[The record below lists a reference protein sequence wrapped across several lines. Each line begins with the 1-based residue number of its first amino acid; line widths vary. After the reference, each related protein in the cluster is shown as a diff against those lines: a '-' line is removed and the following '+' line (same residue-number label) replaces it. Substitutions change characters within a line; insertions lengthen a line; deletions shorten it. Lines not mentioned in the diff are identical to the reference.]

1 MSDYNRKS
9 MRLASTMAALIV
21 TTLGSGV
28 VSAQEE
34 DSSGAAFIGS
44 VMIFA
49 VILVLVA
56 AVMFFA
62 QRYKRCPPDQIM
74 VIYGRTQ
81 KTPDGKAKPS
91 KVLHGGAAL
100 VWPLIQDYAYIS
112 LKPMTIN
119 IDLRG
124 ALSLQNIRINVPSTF
139 TIGVSTEEAVR
150 NNAAERLLG
159 FKVADIEEMAKEIIF
174 GQLRLT
180 VATLTI
186 EQINQDRDSFL
197 ELIQKNV
204 GAEMRKVGLY
214 LINVNIAD
222 ITDESDYIE
231 SIGKKAAA
239 TAVEQARIDVAN
251 AERDGAIGKAEA
263 DRVKE
268 IQVAQ
273 NTAEAEKGRKA
284 AEADQRVYVEQQEA
298 MAVGGENAAQA
309 EIARA
314 NADLAEAEASAKQR
328 ADVATA
334 QAEAEIQKAVYE
346 EEESKLRASEI
357 ARETVAKQQVEIAAD
372 AEAERQRRIARG
384 EADAILAKYEAEAEG
399 IQKVLDAKAIG
410 YKSLVGSAS
419 GDPKAAATLLMVEKI
434 ESMVEAQT
442 EAIRNLKID
451 KITVW
456 DSGND
461 ADGNSATSNF
471 VSSLVQSLPPIHDV
485 AKMSGVELPDY
496 LGSMTDDSDES

>member
-1 MSDYNRKS
+1 
-9 MRLASTMAALIV
+9 MAEAEDV
-21 TTLGSGV
+21 LG
-28 VSAQEE
+28 
-34 DSSGAAFIGS
+34 I
-44 VMIFA
+44 MIFA
-49 VILVLVA
+49 VVLILVA

-74 VIYGRTQ
+74 VIYGRTER
-81 KTPDGKAKPS
+81 TADGRPKPS
-91 KVLHGGAAL
+91 KTLHGGASL

-139 TIGVSTEEAVR
+139 TIGVSTEPSIMA
-150 NNAAERLLG
+150 NAAERLLG
-159 FKVADIEEMAKEIIF
+159 FRVEDIEEMAKEIIF

-204 GAEMRKVGLY
+204 GQEMRKVGLY

-231 SIGKKAAA
+231 SIGKKAAS
-239 TAVEQARIDVAN
+239 TAVEQARVDVAN
-251 AERDGAIGKAEA
+251 AQRDGAIGQAEA
-263 DRVKE
+263 DRTRE

-273 NTAEAEKGRKA
+273 NNAEAEKGRKA
-284 AEADQRVYVEQQEA
+284 AQADQRVYVEQQEA

-334 QAEAEIQKAVYE
+334 QAEAEIAKAKYDE
-346 EEESKLRASEI
+346 EEQSLRASEI
-357 ARETVAKQQVEIAAD
+357 ARETIAKQQVEIAAE

-399 IQKVLDAKAIG
+399 VKQVLEAKAQG
-410 YKSLVGSAS
+410 YSNLVTSAS

-434 ESMVEAQT
+434 EAMVSAQT

-461 ADGNSATSNF
+461 KDGNSATSNF

-496 LGSMTDDSDES
+496 LGSMTEESDES

>member
-1 MSDYNRKS
+1 
-9 MRLASTMAALIV
+9 MAEAEDV
-21 TTLGSGV
+21 LG
-28 VSAQEE
+28 
-34 DSSGAAFIGS
+34 I
-44 VMIFA
+44 MIFA
-49 VILVLVA
+49 VVLILVA

-74 VIYGRTQ
+74 VIYGRTER
-81 KTPDGKAKPS
+81 TADGRPKPS
-91 KVLHGGAAL
+91 KTLHGGASL

-139 TIGVSTEEAVR
+139 TIGVSTEPSIMA
-150 NNAAERLLG
+150 NAAERLLG
-159 FKVADIEEMAKEIIF
+159 FRVEDIEEMAKEIIF

-197 ELIQKNV
+197 ELIQKN
-204 GAEMRKVGLY
+204 GGQEMRKVGLY

-231 SIGKKAAA
+231 SIGKKAAS
-239 TAVEQARIDVAN
+239 TAVEQARVDVAN
-251 AERDGAIGKAEA
+251 AQRDGAIGQAEA
-263 DRVKE
+263 DRTRE

-273 NTAEAEKGRKA
+273 NNAEAEKGRKA
-284 AEADQRVYVEQQEA
+284 AQADQRVYVEQQEA
-298 MAVGGENAAQA
+298 MAVGGETAAQA

-334 QAEAEIQKAVYE
+334 QAEAEIAKAKYDE
-346 EEESKLRASEI
+346 EEQSLRASEI
-357 ARETVAKQQVEIAAD
+357 ARETIAKQQVEIAAE
-372 AEAERQRRIARG
+372 AEAERQRRSARG

-399 IQKVLDAKAIG
+399 VQKVLEAKAEG
-410 YKSLVGSAS
+410 YSNLVSSAS

-434 ESMVEAQT
+434 EAMVSAQT

-461 ADGNSATSNF
+461 KDGNSATSNF
-471 VSSLVQSLPPIHDV
+471 VSSLVQSLPPIHDG

-496 LGSMTDDSDES
+496 LGSMTEESDES

>member
-1 MSDYNRKS
+1 
-9 MRLASTMAALIV
+9 MAEPEDV
-21 TTLGSGV
+21 LG
-28 VSAQEE
+28 
-34 DSSGAAFIGS
+34 I
-44 VMIFA
+44 MIFA
-49 VILVLVA
+49 VVLILVA

-74 VIYGRTQ
+74 VIYGRTER
-81 KTPDGKAKPS
+81 TADGRPKPS
-91 KVLHGGAAL
+91 MTLHGGASL

-139 TIGVSTEEAVR
+139 TIGVSTEPSIMA
-150 NNAAERLLG
+150 NAAERLLG
-159 FKVADIEEMAKEIIF
+159 FRVEDIEEMAKEIIF

-204 GAEMRKVGLY
+204 GQEMRKVGLY

-231 SIGKKAAA
+231 SIGKKAAS
-239 TAVEQARIDVAN
+239 TAVEQARVDVAN
-251 AERDGAIGKAEA
+251 AQRDGAIGQAEA
-263 DRVKE
+263 DRTRE

-273 NTAEAEKGRKA
+273 NNAEAEKGRKA
-284 AEADQRVYVEQQEA
+284 AQADQRVYVEQQEA

-334 QAEAEIQKAVYE
+334 NAEAEIAKAKYE
-346 EEESKLRASEI
+346 EEEQTLRASEI
-357 ARETVAKQQVEIAAD
+357 ARETIAKQQVEIAAE

-399 IQKVLDAKAIG
+399 VQKVLEAKAHG
-410 YKSLVGSAS
+410 YSNLVSSAS

-434 ESMVEAQT
+434 EAMVSAQT

-461 ADGNSATSNF
+461 KDGNSATSNF

-496 LGSMTDDSDES
+496 LGSMTEESDES

>member
-1 MSDYNRKS
+1 
-9 MRLASTMAALIV
+9 MAEAEDV
-21 TTLGSGV
+21 LG
-28 VSAQEE
+28 
-34 DSSGAAFIGS
+34 I
-44 VMIFA
+44 MIFA
-49 VILVLVA
+49 VVLILVA

-74 VIYGRTQ
+74 VIYGRTER
-81 KTPDGKAKPS
+81 TADGRPKPS
-91 KVLHGGAAL
+91 KTLHGGASL

-139 TIGVSTEEAVR
+139 TIGVSTEPSIMA
-150 NNAAERLLG
+150 NAAERLLG
-159 FKVADIEEMAKEIIF
+159 FRVEDIEEMAKEIIF

-204 GAEMRKVGLY
+204 GQEMRKVGLY

-231 SIGKKAAA
+231 SIGKKAAS
-239 TAVEQARIDVAN
+239 TAVEQARVDVAN

-263 DRVKE
+263 DRTRE

-273 NTAEAEKGRKA
+273 NNAEAEKGRKA
-284 AEADQRVYVEQQEA
+284 AQADQRVFVEQQEA

-334 QAEAEIQKAVYE
+334 QAEAEIAKAKYDE
-346 EEESKLRASEI
+346 EEQSLRASEI
-357 ARETVAKQQVEIAAD
+357 ARETIAKQQVEIAAE

-399 IQKVLDAKAIG
+399 VKQVLEAKAQG
-410 YKSLVGSAS
+410 YSNLVSSAS

-434 ESMVEAQT
+434 EAMVSAQT

-461 ADGNSATSNF
+461 KDGNSATSNF

-496 LGSMTDDSDES
+496 LGSMTEESDES

>member
-1 MSDYNRKS
+1 MVEAEGI
-9 MRLASTMAALIV
+9 LTI
-21 TTLGSGV
+21 
-28 VSAQEE
+28 
-34 DSSGAAFIGS
+34 
-44 VMIFA
+44 MIFA
-49 VILVLVA
+49 VVLILVA

-74 VIYGRTQ
+74 VIYGRTER
-81 KTPDGKAKPS
+81 TADGRPKPS
-91 KVLHGGAAL
+91 KTLHGGAAL

-139 TIGVSTEEAVR
+139 TIGVSTEPSIMA
-150 NNAAERLLG
+150 NAAERLLG
-159 FKVADIEEMAKEIIF
+159 FKVEDIEEMAKEIIF

-204 GAEMRKVGLY
+204 GQEMRKVGLY

-222 ITDESDYIE
+222 ITDNADYIE
-231 SIGKKAAA
+231 SIGKKAAS
-239 TAVEQARIDVAN
+239 TAVEQARVDVAN

-263 DRVKE
+263 DRTKD
-268 IQVAQ
+268 IQVAK
-273 NTAEAEKGRKA
+273 NTAEAEKGRKE

-298 MAVGGENAAQA
+298 LAVGGENAAQA

-334 QAEAEIQKAVYE
+334 QSEAAIAMATYDE
-346 EEESKLRASEI
+346 EEQKLRASEI
-357 ARETVAKQQVEIAAD
+357 ARETVAKQQVEIAAE

-384 EADAILAKYEAEAEG
+384 EADAILAKYNAEAEG
-399 IQKVLDAKAIG
+399 IQNVLESKAKG
-410 YKSLVGSAS
+410 YSSLVTSAS

-434 ESMVEAQT
+434 EAMVNAQT

-456 DSGND
+456 DSGNN

-496 LGSMTDDSDES
+496 LGSMTDEKNES

>member
-1 MSDYNRKS
+1 
-9 MRLASTMAALIV
+9 MAEAEDV
-21 TTLGSGV
+21 LG
-28 VSAQEE
+28 
-34 DSSGAAFIGS
+34 I
-44 VMIFA
+44 MIFA
-49 VILVLVA
+49 VVLILVA

-74 VIYGRTQ
+74 VIYGRTER
-81 KTPDGKAKPS
+81 TADGRPKPS
-91 KVLHGGAAL
+91 KTLHGGASL

-139 TIGVSTEEAVR
+139 TIGVSTEPSIMA
-150 NNAAERLLG
+150 NAAERLLG
-159 FKVADIEEMAKEIIF
+159 FRVEDIEEMAKEIIF

-204 GAEMRKVGLY
+204 GQEMRKVGLY

-231 SIGKKAAA
+231 SIGKKAAS
-239 TAVEQARIDVAN
+239 TAVEQARVDVAN
-251 AERDGAIGKAEA
+251 AQRDGAIGQAEA
-263 DRVKE
+263 DRTRE

-273 NTAEAEKGRKA
+273 NNAEAEKGRKA
-284 AEADQRVYVEQQEA
+284 AQADQRVYVEQQEA

-334 QAEAEIQKAVYE
+334 NAEAEIAKAKYE
-346 EEESKLRASEI
+346 EEEQSLRASEI
-357 ARETVAKQQVEIAAD
+357 ARETIAKQQVEIAAE

-399 IQKVLDAKAIG
+399 VQKVLEAKAHG
-410 YKSLVGSAS
+410 YSNLVTSAS

-434 ESMVEAQT
+434 EAMVSAQT

-461 ADGNSATSNF
+461 KDGNSATSNF

-496 LGSMTDDSDES
+496 LGSMTEESDES

>member
-1 MSDYNRKS
+1 
-9 MRLASTMAALIV
+9 MATSADI
-21 TTLGSGV
+21 LG
-28 VSAQEE
+28 
-34 DSSGAAFIGS
+34 I
-44 VMIFA
+44 MIFA
-49 VILVLVA
+49 VVLILVA

-74 VIYGRTQ
+74 VIYGRTER
-81 KTPDGKAKPS
+81 TADGRPKPS
-91 KVLHGGAAL
+91 KTLHGGAAL

-119 IDLRG
+119 IDLKG

-139 TIGVSTEEAVR
+139 TIGVSTEPSIMA
-150 NNAAERLLG
+150 NAAERLLG
-159 FKVADIEEMAKEIIF
+159 FKVDDIEEMAKEIIF

-204 GAEMRKVGLY
+204 GQEMRKVGLY

-231 SIGKKAAA
+231 SIGKKAAS
-239 TAVEQARIDVAN
+239 TAVEQARIDVAD
-251 AERDGAIGKAEA
+251 AQRDGAIGQAKA
-263 DRVKE
+263 DRARE
-268 IQVAQ
+268 IEVAQ

-298 MAVGGENAAQA
+298 MAVAGENSAQA

-346 EEESKLRASEI
+346 EEEQKLRASEI
-357 ARETVAKQQVEIAAD
+357 AQATVQKQQIEIQAE
-372 AEAERQRRIARG
+372 AEAERQRRVARG

-399 IQKVLDAKAIG
+399 IQKVLESKAQG
-410 YKSLVGSAS
+410 YSSLVTSAS

-434 ESMVEAQT
+434 EAMVTAQT

-456 DSGND
+456 DSGNN

>member
-1 MSDYNRKS
+1 
-9 MRLASTMAALIV
+9 MATAADI
-21 TTLGSGV
+21 LG
-28 VSAQEE
+28 
-34 DSSGAAFIGS
+34 I
-44 VMIFA
+44 MIFA
-49 VILVLVA
+49 VVLILVA

-74 VIYGRTQ
+74 VIYGRTE
-81 KTPDGKAKPS
+81 KTADGRPKPS
-91 KVLHGGAAL
+91 KTLHGGAAL

-119 IDLRG
+119 INLEK

-139 TIGVSTEEAVR
+139 TIGVSTEPAIMA
-150 NNAAERLLG
+150 NAAERLLG
-159 FKVADIEEMAKEIIF
+159 FKVDDIEEMAKEIIF

-204 GAEMRKVGLY
+204 GQEMRKVGLY

-231 SIGKKAAA
+231 SIGKKAAS

-251 AERDGAIGKAEA
+251 AQRDGAIGQAKA
-263 DRVKE
+263 DRAKE
-268 IQVAQ
+268 IEVAQ

-284 AEADQRVYVEQQEA
+284 AQADQRVYVEQQEA
-298 MAVGGENAAQA
+298 MAVAGENSAQA
-309 EIARA
+309 EIAMA

-334 QAEAEIQKAVYE
+334 QSEAEIAKATYDE
-346 EEESKLRASEI
+346 EEQKLRASEI
-357 ARETVAKQQVEIAAD
+357 AREIVAKQQVEIAAE

-399 IQKVLDAKAIG
+399 IEKVLESKARG
-410 YKSLVGSAS
+410 YSSLVSSAS

-434 ESMVEAQT
+434 EAMVNAQT

-456 DSGND
+456 DSGNN

-496 LGSMTDDSDES
+496 LGSLTDESDES

>member
-1 MSDYNRKS
+1 
-9 MRLASTMAALIV
+9 MADANEI
-21 TTLGSGV
+21 LG
-28 VSAQEE
+28 
-34 DSSGAAFIGS
+34 I
-44 VMIFA
+44 MIFA
-49 VILVLVA
+49 VVLILVA

-74 VIYGRTQ
+74 VIYGRTE
-81 KTPDGKAKPS
+81 KTADGRPKPS
-91 KVLHGGAAL
+91 KTLHGGASL

-139 TIGVSTEEAVR
+139 TIGVSTEPSIMA
-150 NNAAERLLG
+150 NAAERLLG
-159 FKVADIEEMAKEIIF
+159 FRVEDIEEMAKEIIF

-204 GAEMRKVGLY
+204 GQEMRKVGLY

-239 TAVEQARIDVAN
+239 TAVEQARVDVAN

-263 DRVKE
+263 DRTRE

-273 NTAEAEKGRKA
+273 NNAEAEKGRKA
-284 AEADQRVYVEQQEA
+284 AQADQRVFVEQQEA

-334 QAEAEIQKAVYE
+334 QAEAEIAKAKYDE
-346 EEESKLRASEI
+346 EEQSLRASEI
-357 ARETVAKQQVEIAAD
+357 ARETIAKQQVEIAAE

-399 IQKVLDAKAIG
+399 VKQVLEAKAQG
-410 YKSLVGSAS
+410 YSNLVSSAS

-434 ESMVEAQT
+434 EAMVSAQT

-461 ADGNSATSNF
+461 KDGNSATSNF

-496 LGSMTDDSDES
+496 LGSMTEESDES

>member
-1 MSDYNRKS
+1 
-9 MRLASTMAALIV
+9 MAEAEDV
-21 TTLGSGV
+21 LG
-28 VSAQEE
+28 
-34 DSSGAAFIGS
+34 I
-44 VMIFA
+44 MIFA
-49 VILVLVA
+49 VVLILVA

-74 VIYGRTQ
+74 VIYGRTER
-81 KTPDGKAKPS
+81 TADGRPKPS
-91 KVLHGGAAL
+91 KTLHGGASL

-139 TIGVSTEEAVR
+139 TIGVSTEPSIMA
-150 NNAAERLLG
+150 NAAERLLG
-159 FKVADIEEMAKEIIF
+159 FRVEDIEEMAKEIIF

-204 GAEMRKVGLY
+204 GQEMRKVGLY

-231 SIGKKAAA
+231 SIGKKAAS
-239 TAVEQARIDVAN
+239 TAVEQARVDVAN

-263 DRVKE
+263 DRTRE

-273 NTAEAEKGRKA
+273 NNAEAEKGRKA
-284 AEADQRVYVEQQEA
+284 AQADQRVYVEQQEA

-334 QAEAEIQKAVYE
+334 NAEAEIAKAKYE
-346 EEESKLRASEI
+346 EEEQTLRASEI
-357 ARETVAKQQVEIAAD
+357 ARETIAKQQVEIAAE

-399 IQKVLDAKAIG
+399 VKQVLEAKAQG
-410 YKSLVGSAS
+410 YSNLVTSAS

-434 ESMVEAQT
+434 EAMVSAQT

-461 ADGNSATSNF
+461 KDGNSATSNF

-496 LGSMTDDSDES
+496 LGSMTEESDES

>member
-1 MSDYNRKS
+1 
-9 MRLASTMAALIV
+9 MATATSILTI
-21 TTLGSGV
+21 
-28 VSAQEE
+28 
-34 DSSGAAFIGS
+34 
-44 VMIFA
+44 MIFA
-49 VILVLVA
+49 TVLILVA

-74 VIYGRTQ
+74 VIYGRTE
-81 KTPDGKAKPS
+81 KSADGRPKPS
-91 KVLHGGAAL
+91 RTLHGGAAL

-124 ALSLQNIRINVPSTF
+124 ALSFQNIRINVPSTF
-139 TIGVSTEEAVR
+139 TIGVSTEPSIMA
-150 NNAAERLLG
+150 NAAERLLG
-159 FKVADIEEMAKEIIF
+159 FKMDDIEEMAKEIIF

-186 EQINQDRDSFL
+186 EQINQDRDAFL

-222 ITDESDYIE
+222 ITDESEYIE

-239 TAVEQARIDVAN
+239 FAVQTALVDVSN

-263 DRVKE
+263 DRQKE
-268 IQVAQ
+268 IEVAV
-273 NTAEAEKGRKA
+273 NMAEAEKGRKA
-284 AEADQRVYVEQQEA
+284 AEADQRVFVEQQEA
-298 MAVGGENAAQA
+298 MAVAGENTAQA
-309 EIARA
+309 EIAGA

-334 QAEAEIQKAVYE
+334 QAEAEIQKAAYSE
-346 EEESKLRASEI
+346 EQERLRATEI
-357 ARETVAKQQVEIAAD
+357 VRETIAKQQVEIAAE

-384 EADAILAKYEAEAEG
+384 EADAILAIYEAEAEG
-399 IQKVLDAKAIG
+399 VQKVLDAKAHG
-410 YKSLVGSAS
+410 YNNLVASAS

-434 ESMVEAQT
+434 EAMVSAQV

-456 DSGND
+456 DSGNSP
-461 ADGNSATSNF
+461 DGSSATSNF

-496 LGSMTDDSDES
+496 LGSMTEDNDNS

>member
-1 MSDYNRKS
+1 
-9 MRLASTMAALIV
+9 MADANEI
-21 TTLGSGV
+21 LG
-28 VSAQEE
+28 
-34 DSSGAAFIGS
+34 I
-44 VMIFA
+44 MIFA
-49 VILVLVA
+49 VVLILVA

-74 VIYGRTQ
+74 VIYGRTER
-81 KTPDGKAKPS
+81 TADGRPKPS
-91 KVLHGGAAL
+91 KTLHGGASL

-139 TIGVSTEEAVR
+139 TIGVSTEPSIMA
-150 NNAAERLLG
+150 NAAERLLG
-159 FKVADIEEMAKEIIF
+159 FRVEDIEEMAKEIIF

-204 GAEMRKVGLY
+204 GQEMRKVGLY

-231 SIGKKAAA
+231 SIGKKAAS
-239 TAVEQARIDVAN
+239 TAVEQARVDVAN

-263 DRVKE
+263 DRTRE

-273 NTAEAEKGRKA
+273 NNAEAEKGRKA
-284 AEADQRVYVEQQEA
+284 AQADQRVFVEQQEA

-334 QAEAEIQKAVYE
+334 QAEAEIAKAKYDE
-346 EEESKLRASEI
+346 EEQSLRASEI
-357 ARETVAKQQVEIAAD
+357 ARETIAKQQVEIAAE

-399 IQKVLDAKAIG
+399 VKQVLEAKAQG
-410 YKSLVGSAS
+410 YSNLVSSAS
-419 GDPKAAATLLMVEKI
+419 GDPKAAAALLMVEKI
-434 ESMVEAQT
+434 EAMVSAQT

-461 ADGNSATSNF
+461 KDGNSATSNF

-496 LGSMTDDSDES
+496 LGSMTEESDES

>member
-1 MSDYNRKS
+1 
-9 MRLASTMAALIV
+9 MADANEI
-21 TTLGSGV
+21 LG
-28 VSAQEE
+28 
-34 DSSGAAFIGS
+34 I
-44 VMIFA
+44 MIFA
-49 VILVLVA
+49 VVLILVA

-74 VIYGRTQ
+74 VIYGRTER
-81 KTPDGKAKPS
+81 TADGRPKPS
-91 KVLHGGAAL
+91 KTLHGGASL

-139 TIGVSTEEAVR
+139 TIGVSTEPSIMA
-150 NNAAERLLG
+150 NAAERLLG
-159 FKVADIEEMAKEIIF
+159 FRVEDIEEMAKEIIF

-204 GAEMRKVGLY
+204 GQEMRKVGLY

-231 SIGKKAAA
+231 SIGKKAAS
-239 TAVEQARIDVAN
+239 TAVEQARVDVAN

-263 DRVKE
+263 DRTRE

-273 NTAEAEKGRKA
+273 NNAEAEKGRKA
-284 AEADQRVYVEQQEA
+284 AQADQRVYVEQQEA

-334 QAEAEIQKAVYE
+334 VAEAEIAKAKYDE
-346 EEESKLRASEI
+346 EEQSLRASEI
-357 ARETVAKQQVEIAAD
+357 ARETVAKQQVEIAAE

-399 IQKVLDAKAIG
+399 VKQVLEAKAQG
-410 YKSLVGSAS
+410 YSNLVSSAS

-434 ESMVEAQT
+434 EDMVAAQT

-461 ADGNSATSNF
+461 KDGNSATSNF

-496 LGSMTDDSDES
+496 LGSMTEESDES

>member
-1 MSDYNRKS
+1 MVEAEGI
-9 MRLASTMAALIV
+9 LTI
-21 TTLGSGV
+21 
-28 VSAQEE
+28 
-34 DSSGAAFIGS
+34 
-44 VMIFA
+44 MIFA
-49 VILVLVA
+49 VVLILVA

-74 VIYGRTQ
+74 VIYGRTER
-81 KTPDGKAKPS
+81 TADGRPKPS
-91 KVLHGGAAL
+91 KTLHGGAAL

-139 TIGVSTEEAVR
+139 TIGVSTEPTIMA
-150 NNAAERLLG
+150 NAAERLLG
-159 FKVADIEEMAKEIIF
+159 FKVEDIEEMAKEIIF

-204 GAEMRKVGLY
+204 GQEMRKVGLY

-222 ITDESDYIE
+222 ITHNADYIE
-231 SIGKKAAA
+231 SIGKKAAS
-239 TAVEQARIDVAN
+239 TAVEQARVDVAN

-263 DRVKE
+263 DRTKD
-268 IQVAQ
+268 IQVAK
-273 NTAEAEKGRKA
+273 NTAEAEKGRKE

-298 MAVGGENAAQA
+298 LAVGGENAAQA

-334 QAEAEIQKAVYE
+334 QSEAAIAMATYDE
-346 EEESKLRASEI
+346 EEQKLRASEI
-357 ARETVAKQQVEIAAD
+357 ARETVAKQQVEIAAE

-384 EADAILAKYEAEAEG
+384 EADAILAKYNAEAEG
-399 IQKVLDAKAIG
+399 IQNVLESKAKG
-410 YKSLVGSAS
+410 YSSLVSSAS

-434 ESMVEAQT
+434 EAMVNAQT

-456 DSGND
+456 DSGNN

-496 LGSMTDDSDES
+496 LGSMTDEKNES

>member
-1 MSDYNRKS
+1 
-9 MRLASTMAALIV
+9 MAEADEI
-21 TTLGSGV
+21 LG
-28 VSAQEE
+28 
-34 DSSGAAFIGS
+34 I
-44 VMIFA
+44 MIFA
-49 VILVLVA
+49 VVLILVA

-74 VIYGRTQ
+74 VIYGRTER
-81 KTPDGKAKPS
+81 TADGRPKPS
-91 KVLHGGAAL
+91 KTLHGGASL

-139 TIGVSTEEAVR
+139 TIGVSTEPSIMA
-150 NNAAERLLG
+150 NAAERLLG
-159 FKVADIEEMAKEIIF
+159 FRVEDIEEMAKEIIF

-204 GAEMRKVGLY
+204 GQEMRKVGLY

-231 SIGKKAAA
+231 SIGKKAAS

-263 DRVKE
+263 DRTRE

-273 NTAEAEKGRKA
+273 NNAEAEKGRKA
-284 AEADQRVYVEQQEA
+284 AQADQRVFVEQQEA

-309 EIARA
+309 EIATA

-334 QAEAEIQKAVYE
+334 VAEAEIAKAKYDE
-346 EEESKLRASEI
+346 EEQSLRASEI
-357 ARETVAKQQVEIAAD
+357 ARETIAKQQVEIAAE

-399 IQKVLDAKAIG
+399 VQKVLEAKAQG
-410 YKSLVGSAS
+410 YSNLVSSAS

-434 ESMVEAQT
+434 EDMVSAQT

-461 ADGNSATSNF
+461 KDGNSATSTF

-496 LGSMTDDSDES
+496 LGSMTEESDES

>member
-1 MSDYNRKS
+1 
-9 MRLASTMAALIV
+9 
-21 TTLGSGV
+21 
-28 VSAQEE
+28 
-34 DSSGAAFIGS
+34 
-44 VMIFA
+44 
-49 VILVLVA
+49 
-56 AVMFFA
+56 
-62 QRYKRCPPDQIM
+62 
-74 VIYGRTQ
+74 
-81 KTPDGKAKPS
+81 
-91 KVLHGGAAL
+91 
-100 VWPLIQDYAYIS
+100 
-112 LKPMTIN
+112 
-119 IDLRG
+119 
-124 ALSLQNIRINVPSTF
+124 RINVPSTF
-139 TIGVSTEEAVR
+139 TIGVSTEPSIMA
-150 NNAAERLLG
+150 NAAERLLG
-159 FKVADIEEMAKEIIF
+159 FKVEDIEEMAKEIIF

-204 GAEMRKVGLY
+204 GQEMRKVGLY

-222 ITDESDYIE
+222 ITDNADYIE
-231 SIGKKAAA
+231 SIGKKAAS
-239 TAVEQARIDVAN
+239 TAVEQARVDVAN

-263 DRVKE
+263 DRTKD
-268 IQVAQ
+268 IQVAK
-273 NTAEAEKGRKA
+273 NTAEAEKGRKE

-298 MAVGGENAAQA
+298 LAVGGENAAQA

-334 QAEAEIQKAVYE
+334 QSEAAIAMATYDE
-346 EEESKLRASEI
+346 EEQKLRASEI
-357 ARETVAKQQVEIAAD
+357 ARETVAKQQVEIAAE

-384 EADAILAKYEAEAEG
+384 EADAILAKYNAEAEG
-399 IQKVLDAKAIG
+399 IQNVLESKAKG
-410 YKSLVGSAS
+410 YSSLVTSAS

-434 ESMVEAQT
+434 EAMVNAQT

-456 DSGND
+456 DSGNN

-496 LGSMTDDSDES
+496 LGSMTDETNES

>member
-1 MSDYNRKS
+1 MVEAEGI
-9 MRLASTMAALIV
+9 LTI
-21 TTLGSGV
+21 
-28 VSAQEE
+28 
-34 DSSGAAFIGS
+34 
-44 VMIFA
+44 MIFA
-49 VILVLVA
+49 VVLILVA

-74 VIYGRTQ
+74 VIYGRTER
-81 KTPDGKAKPS
+81 TADGRPKPS
-91 KVLHGGAAL
+91 KTLHGGAAL

-139 TIGVSTEEAVR
+139 TIGVSTEPTIMA
-150 NNAAERLLG
+150 NAAERLLG
-159 FKVADIEEMAKEIIF
+159 FKVEDIEEMAKEIIF

-204 GAEMRKVGLY
+204 GQEMRKVGLY

-222 ITDESDYIE
+222 ITDNADYIE
-231 SIGKKAAA
+231 SIGKKAAS
-239 TAVEQARIDVAN
+239 TAVEQARVDVAN

-263 DRVKE
+263 DRTKD
-268 IQVAQ
+268 IQVAK
-273 NTAEAEKGRKA
+273 NTAEAEKGRKE

-298 MAVGGENAAQA
+298 LAVGGENAAQA

-334 QAEAEIQKAVYE
+334 QAEAAIAMATYDE
-346 EEESKLRASEI
+346 EEQKLRASEI
-357 ARETVAKQQVEIAAD
+357 ARETVAKQQVEIAAE

-384 EADAILAKYEAEAEG
+384 EADAILAKYNAEAEG
-399 IQKVLDAKAIG
+399 IQNVLESKAKG
-410 YKSLVGSAS
+410 YSSLVTSAS

-434 ESMVEAQT
+434 EAMVNAQT

-456 DSGND
+456 DSGNN

-496 LGSMTDDSDES
+496 LGSMTDETNES

>member
-1 MSDYNRKS
+1 
-9 MRLASTMAALIV
+9 MADANEI
-21 TTLGSGV
+21 LG
-28 VSAQEE
+28 
-34 DSSGAAFIGS
+34 I
-44 VMIFA
+44 MIFA
-49 VILVLVA
+49 VVLILVA

-74 VIYGRTQ
+74 VIYGRTER
-81 KTPDGKAKPS
+81 TADGRPKPS
-91 KVLHGGAAL
+91 KTLHGGASL

-139 TIGVSTEEAVR
+139 TIGVSTEPSIMA
-150 NNAAERLLG
+150 NAAERLLG
-159 FKVADIEEMAKEIIF
+159 FRVEDIEEMAKEIIF

-204 GAEMRKVGLY
+204 GQEMRKVGLY

-231 SIGKKAAA
+231 SIGKKAAS
-239 TAVEQARIDVAN
+239 TAVEQARVDVAN

-263 DRVKE
+263 DRVRE

-273 NTAEAEKGRKA
+273 NNAEAEKGRKA
-284 AEADQRVYVEQQEA
+284 AQADQRVYVEQQEA

-334 QAEAEIQKAVYE
+334 QAEAEIAKAKYDE
-346 EEESKLRASEI
+346 EEQSLRASEI
-357 ARETVAKQQVEIAAD
+357 ARETVAKQQVEIAAE

-399 IQKVLDAKAIG
+399 VKQVLEAKAQG
-410 YKSLVGSAS
+410 YSNLVSSAS

-434 ESMVEAQT
+434 EAMVSAQT

-461 ADGNSATSNF
+461 KDGNSATSNF

-496 LGSMTDDSDES
+496 LGSMTEESDES

>member
-1 MSDYNRKS
+1 MVEAEGI
-9 MRLASTMAALIV
+9 LTI
-21 TTLGSGV
+21 
-28 VSAQEE
+28 
-34 DSSGAAFIGS
+34 
-44 VMIFA
+44 MIFA
-49 VILVLVA
+49 VVLILVA

-74 VIYGRTQ
+74 VIYGRTER
-81 KTPDGKAKPS
+81 TADGRPKPS
-91 KVLHGGAAL
+91 KTLHGGAAL

-139 TIGVSTEEAVR
+139 TIGVSTEPTIMA
-150 NNAAERLLG
+150 NAAERLLG
-159 FKVADIEEMAKEIIF
+159 FKVEDIEEMAKEIIF

-204 GAEMRKVGLY
+204 GQEMRKVGLY

-222 ITDESDYIE
+222 ITDNADYIE
-231 SIGKKAAA
+231 SIGKKAAS
-239 TAVEQARIDVAN
+239 TAVEQARVDVAN

-263 DRVKE
+263 DRTKD
-268 IQVAQ
+268 IQVAK
-273 NTAEAEKGRKA
+273 NTAEAEKGRKE

-334 QAEAEIQKAVYE
+334 QSEAAIAMATYDE
-346 EEESKLRASEI
+346 EEQKLRASEI
-357 ARETVAKQQVEIAAD
+357 ARETVAKQQVEIAAE

-384 EADAILAKYEAEAEG
+384 EADAILAKYNAEAEG
-399 IQKVLDAKAIG
+399 IQNVLESKAKG
-410 YKSLVGSAS
+410 YSSLVSSAS

-434 ESMVEAQT
+434 EAMVNAQT

-456 DSGND
+456 DSGNN

-496 LGSMTDDSDES
+496 LGSMTDEKNES

>member
-1 MSDYNRKS
+1 
-9 MRLASTMAALIV
+9 MAEAEDV
-21 TTLGSGV
+21 LG
-28 VSAQEE
+28 
-34 DSSGAAFIGS
+34 I
-44 VMIFA
+44 MIFA
-49 VILVLVA
+49 VVLILVA

-74 VIYGRTQ
+74 VIYGRTER
-81 KTPDGKAKPS
+81 TADGRPKPS
-91 KVLHGGAAL
+91 KTLHGGASL

-139 TIGVSTEEAVR
+139 TIGVSTEPSIMA
-150 NNAAERLLG
+150 NAAERLLG
-159 FKVADIEEMAKEIIF
+159 FRVEDIEEMAKEIIF

-180 VATLTI
+180 VAPLPL

-204 GAEMRKVGLY
+204 GQEMRKVGLY

-231 SIGKKAAA
+231 SIGKKAAS
-239 TAVEQARIDVAN
+239 TAVEQARVDVAN
-251 AERDGAIGKAEA
+251 AQRDGAIGQAEA
-263 DRVKE
+263 DRTRE

-273 NTAEAEKGRKA
+273 NNAEAEKGRKA
-284 AEADQRVYVEQQEA
+284 AQADQRVYVEQQEA

-334 QAEAEIQKAVYE
+334 QAEAEIAKAKYDE
-346 EEESKLRASEI
+346 EEQSLRASEI
-357 ARETVAKQQVEIAAD
+357 ARETIAKQQVEIAAE

-399 IQKVLDAKAIG
+399 VKQVLEAKAQG
-410 YKSLVGSAS
+410 YSNLVSSAS

-434 ESMVEAQT
+434 EAMVSAQT

-461 ADGNSATSNF
+461 KDGNSATSNF

-496 LGSMTDDSDES
+496 LGSMTEESDES

>member
-1 MSDYNRKS
+1 
-9 MRLASTMAALIV
+9 MADANEI
-21 TTLGSGV
+21 LG
-28 VSAQEE
+28 
-34 DSSGAAFIGS
+34 I
-44 VMIFA
+44 MIFA
-49 VILVLVA
+49 VVLILVA

-74 VIYGRTQ
+74 VIYGRTER
-81 KTPDGKAKPS
+81 TADGRPKPS
-91 KVLHGGAAL
+91 KTLHGGASL

-139 TIGVSTEEAVR
+139 TIGVSTEPSIMA
-150 NNAAERLLG
+150 NAAERLLG
-159 FKVADIEEMAKEIIF
+159 FRVEDIEEMAKEIIF

-204 GAEMRKVGLY
+204 GQEMRKVGLY

-231 SIGKKAAA
+231 SIGKKAAS
-239 TAVEQARIDVAN
+239 TAVEQARVDVAN

-263 DRVKE
+263 DRVRE

-273 NTAEAEKGRKA
+273 NNAEAEKGRKA
-284 AEADQRVYVEQQEA
+284 AQADQRVYVEQQEA

-334 QAEAEIQKAVYE
+334 QAEAEIAKAKYDE
-346 EEESKLRASEI
+346 EEQSLRASEI
-357 ARETVAKQQVEIAAD
+357 ARETIAKQQVEIAAE

-399 IQKVLDAKAIG
+399 VRQVLEAKAQG
-410 YKSLVGSAS
+410 YSNLVTSAS

-434 ESMVEAQT
+434 EAMVSAQT

-461 ADGNSATSNF
+461 KDGNSATSNF

-496 LGSMTDDSDES
+496 LGSMTEESDES

>member
-1 MSDYNRKS
+1 
-9 MRLASTMAALIV
+9 MAEPADV
-21 TTLGSGV
+21 LG
-28 VSAQEE
+28 
-34 DSSGAAFIGS
+34 I
-44 VMIFA
+44 MIFA
-49 VILVLVA
+49 VVLILVA

-74 VIYGRTQ
+74 VIYGRTER
-81 KTPDGKAKPS
+81 TADGRPKPS
-91 KVLHGGAAL
+91 KTLHGGASL

-139 TIGVSTEEAVR
+139 TIGVSTEPSIMA
-150 NNAAERLLG
+150 NAAERLLG
-159 FKVADIEEMAKEIIF
+159 FRVEDIEEMAKEIIF

-204 GAEMRKVGLY
+204 GQEMRKVGLY

-231 SIGKKAAA
+231 SIGKKAAS
-239 TAVEQARIDVAN
+239 TAVEQARVDVAN
-251 AERDGAIGKAEA
+251 AQRDGAIGQAEA
-263 DRVKE
+263 DRTRE

-273 NTAEAEKGRKA
+273 NNAEAEKGRKA
-284 AEADQRVYVEQQEA
+284 AQADQRVYVEQQEA

-309 EIARA
+309 EIAKA

-334 QAEAEIQKAVYE
+334 NAEAEIAKAKYE
-346 EEESKLRASEI
+346 EEEQTLRASEI
-357 ARETVAKQQVEIAAD
+357 ARETIAKQQVEIAAE

-399 IQKVLDAKAIG
+399 VQKVLEAKAHG
-410 YKSLVGSAS
+410 YSNLVSSAS

-434 ESMVEAQT
+434 EAMVSAQT

-496 LGSMTDDSDES
+496 LGSMTDESDES

>member
-1 MSDYNRKS
+1 MAE
-9 MRLASTMAALIV
+9 ASQILTI
-21 TTLGSGV
+21 
-28 VSAQEE
+28 
-34 DSSGAAFIGS
+34 
-44 VMIFA
+44 MIFA
-49 VILVLVA
+49 TVLVLVA

-74 VIYGRTQ
+74 VIYGRTE
-81 KTPDGKAKPS
+81 KTAEGRPKPS
-91 KVLHGGAAL
+91 KTLHGGAAL

-119 IDLRG
+119 IDLKG

-139 TIGVSTEEAVR
+139 TIGVSTEPSIMA
-150 NNAAERLLG
+150 NAAERLLG
-159 FKVADIEEMAKEIIF
+159 FRIEDIEEMAKEIIF

-186 EQINQDRDSFL
+186 EQINQDRDAFL

-222 ITDESDYIE
+222 ITDESDYID

-239 TAVEQARIDVAN
+239 TAVEQARVDVAN
-251 AERDGAIGKAEA
+251 AERDGAIGAAKA
-263 DRVKE
+263 DRARE
-268 IQVAQ
+268 IEVAENQ
-273 NTAEAEKGRKA
+273 AEAEKGRKA
-284 AEADQRVYVEQQEA
+284 AEADQRVFVEQQEA
-298 MAVGGENAAQA
+298 MAVSGENAAQA
-309 EIARA
+309 EIAQV
-314 NADLAEAEASAKQR
+314 NADLSEAEASAKQR
-328 ADVATA
+328 ADIATA
-334 QAEAEIQKAVYE
+334 NAEAAIQRAVYSE
-346 EEESKLRASEI
+346 EEERLKASEI
-357 ARETVAKQQVEIAAD
+357 VKENIVKQQVEIAAD

-399 IQKVLDAKAIG
+399 IQKVLDAKAQG
-410 YKSLVGSAS
+410 YNNLVSSAS

-434 ESMVEAQT
+434 EAMVSAQV

-456 DSGND
+456 DSGNSP
-461 ADGNSATSNF
+461 DGSSATSNF

-496 LGSMTDDSDES
+496 LGSMTDENEDS